1 MTVNSKLRCLRR
13 RAADESGFTLI
24 ELLVVAVIVGVLA
37 AIAIPSF
44 LSQTGKAQDAQA
56 KFDARTAATAMET
69 YYLDM
74 NTYDASISDLQG
86 IEKALTNST
95 ISSAKG
101 DDEGFTVKATSK
113 SGNVFTFKR
122 KDGGEVD
129 RKCDR
134 AGDGGCPKAGTW

>member
-1 MTVNSKLRCLRR
+1 MTVNSKLRRLRR

-37 AIAIPSF
+37 AIAVPSF

-129 RKCDR
+129 RECDR
-134 AGDGGCPKAGTW
+134 AGDGGCPKAGSW